1 MGKIL
6 GLDFGEKKI
15 GVAIS
20 DEIGMLARP
29 LLTMNQITKGQR
41 NQRTIYNEIRKI
53 CQENQVQEIVVGLPK
68 TMKGELGHQAKKVLQ
83 FTNKIKKE
91 INIPIIFEDERLTSC
106 IVEKMLISEGVKKEK
121 RNMIIDQL
129 AAKTILQSYLDKKY
143 NKRGI

>member
-29 LLTMNQITKGQR
+29 LLTIIVNNKQLTADQIK
-41 NQRTIYNEIRKI
+41 KI
-53 CQENQVQEIVVGLPK
+53 CEENQVQGIVIGLPK
-68 TMKGELGHQAKKVLQ
+68 TMKGELDSQAEKVFQFVDGLKKVV
-83 FTNKIKKE
+83 
-91 INIPIIFEDERLTSC
+91 NIPIVFEDERLTSRM
-106 IVEKMLISEGVKKEK
+106 VEKMLIVEGVKREK
-121 RNMIIDQL
+121 RNSIIDQL

-143 NKRGI
+143 KS